1 MAWAAGSI
9 FHKFAEALSPTPR
22 RIFIV
27 SRRGGGSLDLDRF
40 HPIRLS
46 ENRYKRFTQTLQS
59 PEKEFSGL
67 ILMTTSKQKGI
78 CSFPDYII
86 RRRFF

>member
-59 PEKEFSGL
+59 PEKEYSTL

-78 CSFPDYII
+78 CSFLD
-86 RRRFF
+86 